1 MLRQFSVK
9 EIRLFLLTISL
20 DITLLSSWLF
30 CSMMLFI
37 SPNEN
42 HFKKVFKASL
52 PFFITSERNN
62 LFEDR
67 FTCRFAFKSH
77 FAVLIVRCLIFTLA
91 SKRLS
96 NLDEKQTLSLI
107 LISFLHCCFCNRI
120 NLKVS
125 YSVSQINDECLRK
138 KSFYILLWK
147 IWIAILFIR
156 FWPNFDTEGN
166 GRWRGADKMDYLL
179 ENRP

>member
-1 MLRQFSVK
+1 MKTTLKKFSRHPVLSLLRAK
-9 EIRLFLLTISL
+9 G
-20 DITLLSSWLF
+20 
-30 CSMMLFI
+30 
-37 SPNEN
+37 
-42 HFKKVFKASL
+42 
-52 PFFITSERNN
+52 NN
-62 LFEDR
+62 LFDDR

-96 NLDEKQTLSLI
+96 NLDGKQTLSLI

-138 KSFYILLWK
+138 TTFIFCSGRSELRFSLFASGLISTLRVMAGGEER
-147 IWIAILFIR
+147 IRWITSLRIGHSRLH
-156 FWPNFDTEGN
+156 NS
-166 GRWRGADKMDYLL
+166 
-179 ENRP
+179 

>member
-1 MLRQFSVK
+1 MKTTLKKFSRHPVLSLLRAK
-9 EIRLFLLTISL
+9 G
-20 DITLLSSWLF
+20 
-30 CSMMLFI
+30 
-37 SPNEN
+37 
-42 HFKKVFKASL
+42 
-52 PFFITSERNN
+52 NN
-62 LFEDR
+62 LFDDR

-77 FAVLIVRCLIFTLA
+77 FAVLIVRCLIFTSA

-96 NLDEKQTLSLI
+96 NLDGKQTLSLI
-107 LISFLHCCFCNRI
+107 FISFLHCCFCNRI

-138 KSFYILLWK
+138 KTFYSLFWK